1 MPENNLLDG
10 LARTDTIA
18 AIATARGV
26 GAIGIVRI
34 SGPVALDIAAACF
47 RAEGGAGAELPER
60 RLIRGY
66 WVDPEKGETLDEVL
80 VAVMRAPRSY
90 TGEDTV
96 EVYGHGGPV
105 VLEEVLK
112 AALRAGARPAEPG
125 EFTLR
130 AFRSG
135 RLDLLQAEAVAE
147 LIEARTD
154 AARRLALRAL
164 RGGLSEQVTGMKDE
178 ALELLAHLE
187 THLEFPMEDV
197 EPMAETDLLRRLR
210 ALRGQVECLAAMAQR
225 RGVYRRGVFTVIT
238 GRPNVG
244 KSLLFNRIV
253 GSQRALVT
261 PYPGTTRDT
270 VEETVRLGSVE
281 LHLVDTAGG
290 RQAGEEVE
298 QLGVE
303 RAIAAAEQTDLLCF
317 LIDAQE
323 GVTPEDERWLERI
336 RPRGQSR
343 PAALL
348 LVVNKMDLVMH
359 APQIGAPGF
368 QQAFPE
374 GRRFHLSAKT
384 GQGID
389 SFLVELERMALE
401 QGTPGESELLV
412 NERQEQVLGEMLRA
426 FQRMEEAVAEGLTLE
441 VIAADLWDIKS
452 ALDRLDG
459 TRASGDLL
467 GEVFARFCIGK

>member
-1 MPENNLLDG
+1 MPENDILDS

-18 AIATARGV
+18 AIATPGGV

-34 SGPVALDIAAACF
+34 SGPAALEVVAACF
-47 RAEGGAGAELPER
+47 RGQAGASAELPDR
-60 RLIRGY
+60 RLTHGH
-66 WVDPEKGETLDEVL
+66 WLDPVKGEPVDEVL

-90 TGEDTV
+90 TGENVV
-96 EVYGHGGPV
+96 EVHGHGGPV
-105 VLEEVLK
+105 VLQEVLK
-112 AALRAGARPAEPG
+112 AVLRAGARAAEPG

-147 LIEARTD
+147 LIEART
-154 AARRLALRAL
+154 AAACRLALRGL
-164 RGGLSEQVTGMKDE
+164 HGGLSEQVAGMKDE
-178 ALELLAHLE
+178 VLELLAHLE

-197 EPMAETDLLRRLR
+197 APMAQSELLRRLR
-210 ALRGQVECLAAMAQR
+210 ALRAGVERLAGMAQR
-225 RGVYRRGVFTVIT
+225 RGIYRRGVFTVIT

-290 RQAGEEVE
+290 RPAGEEVE
-298 QLGVE
+298 RLGVE
-303 RAIAAAEQTDLLCF
+303 RAIAAAEQADVLCF

-323 GVTPEDERWLERI
+323 GVTPEDEGWLEQIQARV
-336 RPRGQSR
+336 GSQ
-343 PAALL
+343 AAAPL
-348 LVVNKMDLVMH
+348 LVVNKMDLVLH
-359 APQIGAPGF
+359 APKLEGRDF
-368 QQAFPE
+368 HQAFPE
-374 GRRFHLSAKT
+374 ERRFLLSAKT
-384 GQGID
+384 GQGMEA
-389 SFLVELERMALE
+389 FLSGLERRALE
-401 QGTPGESELLV
+401 QGAAGESELLV
-412 NERQEQVLGEMLRA
+412 NERQEQVLSEMLNSFERI
-426 FQRMEEAVAEGLTLE
+426 EEAVGGGLMLE

-459 TRASGDLL
+459 TRTSSDLL
-467 GEVFARFCIGK
+467 GEIFARFCIGK